1 MAEPNIKSE
10 DRETYKGSNSQS
22 PEQSKDDRRL
32 NKVVWWWEMWKKIE
46 NKNDRWIKC
55 DWIAGLNF
63 NVPDRDTIKEIKLFF
78 MVTVLLY
85 AWNCFIHHI
94 SVLSIF

>member
-10 DRETYKGSNSQS
+10 ERETYKDSNFQGT
-22 PEQSKDDRRL
+22 EQSKEDLRL
-32 NKVVWWWEMWKKIE
+32 NKVSGDEKCGKIE
-46 NKNDRWIKC
+46 NKNHRWMKC
-55 DWIAGLNF
+55 DWIVGLNF
-63 NVPDRDTIKEIKLFF
+63 KVPDCDTTKEIKLFF

-85 AWNCFIHHI
+85 AWNCFIHRI

>member
-10 DRETYKGSNSQS
+10 DRETDKGSNSQGT
-22 PEQSKDDRRL
+22 EQSKEELRL
-32 NKVVWWWEMWKKIE
+32 NKVFGDEKCGKIE
-46 NKNDRWIKC
+46 NKNHRWIKC

-63 NVPDRDTIKEIKLFF
+63 KVPDSDTIKKIKLFF
-78 MVTVLLY
+78 IVTVLLY
-85 AWNCFIHHI
+85 AWNCFIYHI